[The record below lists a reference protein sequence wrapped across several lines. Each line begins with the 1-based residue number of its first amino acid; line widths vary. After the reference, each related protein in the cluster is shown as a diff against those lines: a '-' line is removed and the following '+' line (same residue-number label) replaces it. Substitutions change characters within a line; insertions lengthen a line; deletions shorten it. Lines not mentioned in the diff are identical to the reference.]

1 MANQTT
7 KLEPH
12 SPSPNSNPTAR
23 EGGGRFPAVC
33 VQQNDR
39 PSAPREP
46 GPDTS
51 NSGSGHSPRDALITG
66 LVSPARS
73 NEARQSVDDAPGLT
87 GPRVRPRVEAA
98 TGAATHTALMERP
111 RRQPRQ
117 ARAAQPPRSR
127 AGDDRARGRGGHAG
141 THPSAETPCRRRRR

>member
-7 KLEPH
+7 ELEPH

-23 EGGGRFPAVC
+23 GVGGGRFPAVC

-87 GPRVRPRVEAA
+87 GPRVRPRVDAA
-98 TGAATHTALMERP
+98 TGAATHTALMGRP

-117 ARAAQPPRSR
+117 ARRGAAAPV
-127 AGDDRARGRGGHAG
+127 
-141 THPSAETPCRRRRR
+141 TRR